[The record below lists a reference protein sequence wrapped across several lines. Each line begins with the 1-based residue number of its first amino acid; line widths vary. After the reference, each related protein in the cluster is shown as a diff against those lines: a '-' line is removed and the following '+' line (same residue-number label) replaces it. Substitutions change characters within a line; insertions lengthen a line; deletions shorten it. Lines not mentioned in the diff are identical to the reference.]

1 MTYKT
6 VGRKFIKF
14 FPSLEVRLKHAEIK
28 QHPEIYL
35 GKTLTTAAFLSLA
48 AMAPLAIVFL
58 LVIPKPETYA
68 FIIIIPLF
76 IFIAAFL
83 YGITKPRMIISKRV
97 SDIEANLLFAMRHM
111 LVEIR
116 SGISL
121 YDSLSSLG
129 NANYGS
135 LSEEFRKVTKMIS
148 VGVSE
153 TKALEEVMLKN
164 PSNNFRRAMWQITNS
179 MEAGYNVGDTIEELV
194 KEFAA
199 EQRTAIRMYGAQL
212 NSLALVYMIFAIIM
226 PSIGVCFLVILS
238 FFSGFPIS
246 QGILFLL
253 MIIVMVFQF
262 MFIGIIKSKR
272 PKVE

>member
-6 VGRKFIKF
+6 VGKRFIKF
-14 FPSLEVRLKHAEIK
+14 FPSLDVRLKHAEITASAD
-28 QHPEIYL
+28 IYL
-35 GKTLTTAAFLSLA
+35 GRTLMSAAFFSLLS
-48 AMAPLAIVFL
+48 MALMVVIFVALSPTPLLYPYIFIV
-58 LVIPKPETYA
+58 
-68 FIIIIPLF
+68 PLF
-76 IFIAAFL
+76 IFMAMFL
-83 YGITKPRMIISKRV
+83 YGLTLPNMIISKRI
-97 SDIEANLLFAMRHM
+97 SNIESNLLFAMRHM

-121 YDSLSSLG
+121 YDSLNSIA
-129 NANYGS
+129 NANYGA
-135 LSEEFRKVTKMIS
+135 LSEEFKKVTKMIS
-148 VGVSE
+148 VGVPE
-153 TKALEEVMLKN
+153 NKALEEVMLKN

-199 EQRTAIRMYGAQL
+199 EQRTAIKMYGSQL
-212 NSLALVYMIFAIIM
+212 NSLALIYMIFAIIL
-226 PSIGVCFLVILS
+226 PSIGVCFLIILS

-253 MIIVMVFQF
+253 VIVVAVFQF